1 MLGGNQASA
10 GMKGRVI
17 TLCFEFIR
25 DSLFAVV
32 LLFPCT
38 TAAEIG
44 LLPRYTVTESK
55 FQWFSRTL
63 RSDLLVLFLFRRPT
77 ITSITTLEWSID
89 ISRTPFYYHTRS
101 LFSIG
106 LRTCIRADPYIT
118 EPIVYLE
125 HIISKPASRLRA
137 VPHFI

>member
-1 MLGGNQASA
+1 
-10 GMKGRVI
+10 MKGRVI
-17 TLCFEFIR
+17 TLCFKFIR

-44 LLPRYTVTESK
+44 LLPRYTVTEPK
-55 FQWFSRTL
+55 FQWYFTDSEIL
-63 RSDLLVLFLFRRPT
+63 FAGSILVSSGHHYLDND
-77 ITSITTLEWSID
+77 IGMEYID